1 MPPNFTVALV
11 STFCCWL
18 QEETRELSCI
28 HHLRCFS
35 HSSDKKSRYIY
46 SKMQT
51 EFPRLRMPHKG
62 VVVTLI
68 QKGIKMKFTS
78 L

>member
-11 STFCCWL
+11 VSTFCCYHAF
-18 QEETRELSCI
+18 TT
-28 HHLRCFS
+28 
-35 HSSDKKSRYIY
+35 Y
-46 SKMQT
+46 
-51 EFPRLRMPHKG
+51 EFPRLRMPHKY

>member
-11 STFCCWL
+11 VSTFCCYHAF
-18 QEETRELSCI
+18 TTYAVFPSPVT
-28 HHLRCFS
+28 
-35 HSSDKKSRYIY
+35 KKSRYIY

-51 EFPRLRMPHKG
+51 EFPRLRMPHKY